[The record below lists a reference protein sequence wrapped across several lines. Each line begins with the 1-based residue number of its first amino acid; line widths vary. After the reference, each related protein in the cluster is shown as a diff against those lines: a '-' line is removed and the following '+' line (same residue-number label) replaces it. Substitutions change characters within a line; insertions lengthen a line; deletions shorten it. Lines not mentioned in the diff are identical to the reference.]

1 MMNVFFKDEEI
12 TENDLY
18 FMCYIIERISRTL
31 HRRNRDVVNTIGY
44 DELAKKIS
52 VASVLHCEN
61 PLKVVD
67 DWIKEYNLSIN
78 LKKCQLIIQ

>member
-31 HRRNRDVVNTIGY
+31 HRRNRDVVNAIGY